1 MPSRFSPG
9 VPIYQPGAAEVQNA
23 LAAALGAIERKED
36 RERQARL
43 VDTAEKR
50 AQAAE
55 ERARQLHEIQ
65 LYLQGYRPTAPT
77 RPAPDV
83 PDVAR
88 GQRLGLARGA
98 GDGEENPL
106 LRGVRLTPSGVTFD
120 PNRRLL
126 TQGRPPAG
134 QRADMLF
141 EGLSVTPGGTT
152 VTPNPRRV
160 SGAVM
165 SGAGATVP
173 LAAALGEMTRPGPD
187 EPPRLRAL
195 PGAFVPDLGGFT
207 DRPLFEQPMLIS
219 SQLRGGGIPE
229 NFVPLPGGG
238 YIDLSATPE
247 ARARALAGQQRQE
260 ELERQR
266 AAATTLARL
275 LGLSDEE
282 IEAAANLTPEQ
293 ILDVIEARRAAQDQ
307 AERDPLARER
317 FIAGEERKRNQ
328 ALTRITNMLAA
339 GADPV
344 QVNQAMSTYED
355 LTGYWSP
362 DDIMAIRRRLESQ
375 ATDQEDPAFIER
387 RRALSQQLGA
397 PTTELQ
403 QAILDALAA
412 GATKDQILSDM
423 RAQGV
428 PDTVIEQARRYMLP
442 IR

>member
-43 VDTAEKR
+43 LEAAEKR

-55 ERARQLHEIQ
+55 ERARQLHDVQ

-126 TQGRPPAG
+126 TQGRTTPLPARLG
-134 QRADMLF
+134 
-141 EGLSVTPGGTT
+141 EG
-152 VTPNPRRV
+152 
-160 SGAVM
+160 A
-165 SGAGATVP
+165 AVP
-173 LAAALGEMTRPGPD
+173 LAAALGEMMRPGPD
-187 EPPRLRAL
+187 EAPRLRAL

-207 DRPLFEQPMLIS
+207 DRPLFEQPMLSTI
-219 SQLRGGGIPE
+219 QPRGGGIPE

-247 ARARALAGQQRQE
+247 ARARALAEQQRQE
-260 ELERQR
+260 ELARQS
-266 AAATTLARL
+266 AAAKTLARL
-275 LGLSDEE
+275 LGMSDEE
-282 IEAAANLTPEQ
+282 IAAAANLTPDQ
-293 ILDVIEARRAAQDQ
+293 VLAIIEARRAAQDQ
-307 AERDPLARER
+307 AQRDPLARER
-317 FIAGEERKRNQ
+317 FLAQEERKRNQ

-339 GADPV
+339 GADRQ
-344 QVNQAMSTYED
+344 QVAQAMATDPD
-355 LTGYWSP
+355 LAGYWNY
-362 DDIMAIRRRLESQ
+362 DDIIAIERRINRELQE
-375 ATDQEDPAFIER
+375 AEEDPAFIER
-387 RRALSQQLGA
+387 RRALSQLLGA

-403 QAILDALAA
+403 QQILDALAA